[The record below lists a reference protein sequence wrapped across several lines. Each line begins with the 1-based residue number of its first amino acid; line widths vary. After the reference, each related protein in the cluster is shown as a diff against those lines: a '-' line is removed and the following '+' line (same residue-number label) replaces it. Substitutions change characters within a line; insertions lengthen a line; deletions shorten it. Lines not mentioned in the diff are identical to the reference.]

1 MTYPPQGL
9 CPFAR
14 PPPPPRPAL
23 AALADESSA
32 SLRLPLITA
41 AIPANSTLTQP
52 WVRGA
57 CRLNWHDIACI
68 LFALREA
75 LIRSVCG
82 PEILSVRL
90 DPSVPVSPDTPEGHG
105 AQNVSLIVLS
115 A

>member
-41 AIPANSTLTQP
+41 AIPANSTLTQS
-52 WVRGA
+52 WV
-57 CRLNWHDIACI
+57 ISSFYCI
-68 LFALREA
+68 
-75 LIRSVCG
+75 
-82 PEILSVRL
+82 
-90 DPSVPVSPDTPEGHG
+90 G
-105 AQNVSLIVLS
+105 AQNALLCS
-115 A
+115 AGLLQPKGR